1 MIRIAKLQHM
11 SWYLRSF
18 KDHDTHHV
26 AVLLLWQGAVAA
38 DCGVEFRPI
47 VLPTAA
53 WRCVVVRP
61 SPARSA
67 LHASEAPDE
76 L

>member
-1 MIRIAKLQHM
+1 M

-47 VLPTAA
+47 VLPTGRLALRGGPA
-53 WRCVVVRP
+53 EPRQVCPTCVGG
-61 SPARSA
+61 AR
-67 LHASEAPDE
+67 
-76 L
+76 